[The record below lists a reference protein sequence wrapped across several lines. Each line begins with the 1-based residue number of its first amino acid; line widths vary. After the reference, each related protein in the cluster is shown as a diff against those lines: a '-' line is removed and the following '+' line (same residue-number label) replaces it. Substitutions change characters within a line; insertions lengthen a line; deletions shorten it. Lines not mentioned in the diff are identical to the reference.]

1 MTHVAEEPREPQRQP
16 PARSQVFLKP
26 PPRRKPGRDQKFI
39 IEQLEHYIH
48 GDR

>member
-1 MTHVAEEPREPQRQP
+1 MT
-16 PARSQVFLKP
+16 ARAVRHLPVLEQ
-26 PPRRKPGRDQKFI
+26 GRLVGIVSIGDMVKSVIGDQKFI